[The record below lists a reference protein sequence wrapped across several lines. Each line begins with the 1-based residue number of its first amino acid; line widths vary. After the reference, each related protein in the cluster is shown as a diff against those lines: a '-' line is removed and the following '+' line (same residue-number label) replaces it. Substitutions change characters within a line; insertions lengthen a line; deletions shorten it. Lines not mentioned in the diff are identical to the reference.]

1 MTNIE
6 QKVDVDVIVVG
17 AGVTGLSAAARLR
30 AGGASVLVLE
40 AREHVGGRLR
50 TTTLEDVRLE
60 LGGQWVSADQDQVLG
75 LLDDLG
81 IKTFARYRAG
91 SSVYIDQQG
100 DRKTYDGV
108 ALPVSDATAQEIDR
122 LIGVL
127 DELAASIDPSA
138 PWESPEAAALDQ
150 VTFDAWLTDHT
161 SDKEA
166 HDNIASCAGPAMLTK
181 PAHSFSALSAVTL
194 AASVGGFSALAD
206 ENVVLDFRISGG
218 LAQVPLRLAEDL
230 DDAVICS
237 APVEMINWTPEGATV
252 VAGEKT
258 YGARRVIVATPPNVV
273 RAIRFA
279 PSLPPL
285 QAQSRD
291 HQSIGSVI
299 KVNAVYASPF
309 WRDAGL
315 SGTAQSP
322 YELVHEAYDNTNDD
336 IGDSRGIIVGF
347 ISDVNVDGVVD
358 MSPPDRRAAV
368 LASLASYFG
377 PEALHPVAYSE
388 SPWLGEEWTGGAYGT
403 SFGIGSLSRFGHLV
417 NEPVGPIRFG
427 SSDVVGPG
435 YLHVDG
441 GIRVGRRMADE
452 VLLELQDGSSS
463 AP

>member
-6 QKVDVDVIVVG
+6 HEVDVVVVG

-50 TTTLEDVRLE
+50 STTVDDVRLE

-81 IKTFARYRAG
+81 IDTFPRYRAG
-91 SSVYIDQQG
+91 SNVYIDRQG

-108 ALPVSDATAQEIDR
+108 AWPVPEATAKEIDR
-122 LIGVL
+122 LIGIL
-127 DELAASIDPSA
+127 DELAASIDPAA
-138 PWESPEAAALDQ
+138 PWESHGAAALDQ
-150 VTFDAWLTDHT
+150 VTFDAWLADHT
-161 SDKEA
+161 SDREA

-181 PAHSFSALSAVTL
+181 PAYSFSALSAVML

-206 ENVVLDFRISGG
+206 ENVVLDFRVSGG
-218 LAQVPLRLAEDL
+218 LAQVPIRLAEGL
-230 DDAVICS
+230 GDAVLCS
-237 APVEMINWTPEGATV
+237 APVDMIRWTSDGATV
-252 VAGEKT
+252 VAGNST
-258 YGARRVIVATPPNVV
+258 YAARRVIVATPPNVV
-273 RAIRFA
+273 RAIRFT

-285 QAQSRD
+285 HMQLRD

-299 KVNAVYASPF
+299 KINAVYASPF
-309 WRDAGL
+309 WRAAGL
-315 SGTAQSP
+315 SGTALSP

-336 IGDSRGIIVGF
+336 LGDSRGIIVGF
-347 ISDVNVDGVVD
+347 ISDVNVDRVVEL
-358 MSPPDRRAAV
+358 SPPDRKAAV

-377 PEALHPVAYSE
+377 PEALQPVTYSE

-403 SFGIGSLSRFGHLV
+403 TFGVGSLSRFGHLV

-427 SSDVVGPG
+427 SSDVAGPG

-452 VLLELQDGSSS
+452 VLLDLRDASIN
-463 AP
+463 P